1 MSEMHDPYED
11 QLAAARYRAERDQA
25 RQECERL
32 RARLR
37 DSVPRAAYDR
47 LRERLLGHIRECET
61 ALGKRNERIK
71 NMCRHIDSLYKMLRD
86 ANDADDAAA
95 WVRKH
100 GGLNA
105 VKNLHDNGELPL
117 CDLCEI
123 LGLDRVDTSWMD
135 AFRELEKRLMPD
147 GMEWPR
153 TEAGEP
159 VKLGDQLIDDD
170 EMEGWREV
178 DTVIFQRTEDG
189 YTVEIENDRGVS
201 QLYSPGE
208 RVKRPAP
215 KVTDAD
221 GVEIRV
227 GEIVYDIDTG
237 SEFTVS
243 GIDGETVYVRWGYD
257 FEKRIGTSL
266 AKDLTHRAS
275 VLAADGMPL
284 REGETVWGVDS
295 GTRYTV
301 EKITDGIIPIKCRSE
316 MGSTVSLHP
325 SQLTHERPVSDS
337 WERLEE
343 DAETLRQTIASE
355 LGDYDFD
362 DTGKDS
368 IQTRLIDLVRRAK
381 KLAERDA

>member
-1 MSEMHDPYED
+1 MSEIKDPYED

-37 DSVPRAAYDR
+37 DSVPREAYERKRAAW
-47 LRERLLGHIRECET
+47 LRHIEVCESALGRRNARIRELEN
-61 ALGKRNERIK
+61 ASLERGTV
-71 NMCRHIDSLYKMLRD
+71 RVEDSE
-86 ANDADDAAA
+86 AAE
-95 WVRKH
+95 WVRKK
-100 GGLNA
+100 GGLSA

-123 LGLDRVDTSWMD
+123 LGLDRVNTSWMD
-135 AFRELEKRLMPD
+135 AFRELEKRLMPE

-153 TEAGEP
+153 FEDGEFVRTGDEIETVGGGVHRVGSVQFMAMTFCLEDVAGE
-159 VKLGDQLIDDD
+159 
-170 EMEGWREV
+170 
-178 DTVIFQRTEDG
+178 T
-189 YTVEIENDRGVS
+189 
-201 QLYSPGE
+201 LYQTLHHG

-215 KVTDAD
+215 KVLDAD
-221 GVEIRV
+221 GVEIRRGDTV
-227 GEIVYDIDTG
+227 WGLQSSRACVVDGFVTDGSHGEY
-237 SEFTVS
+237 TV
-243 GIDGETVYVRWGYD
+243 DAHYV
-257 FEKRIGTSL
+257 IGLEQAYLMPSY
-266 AKDLTHRAS
+266 LTHRAP
-275 VLAADGMPL
+275 VPAADGGPL
-284 REGETVWGVDS
+284 REGETVWSVDS

-337 WERLEE
+337 WERMEE